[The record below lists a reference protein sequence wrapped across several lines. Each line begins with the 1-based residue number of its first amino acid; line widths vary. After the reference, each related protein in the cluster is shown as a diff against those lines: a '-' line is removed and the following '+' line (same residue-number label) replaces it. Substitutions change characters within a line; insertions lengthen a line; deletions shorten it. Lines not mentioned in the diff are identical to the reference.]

1 MSLEDIPSQFADYFG
16 ITEATAQVIL
26 SVVIMFAILLP
37 ALYLSRAN
45 KTISLIS
52 IFFSLAICVGLG
64 WLPFWMIIMV
74 VAMVAMAIALLGSR
88 AVTGS

>member
-1 MSLEDIPSQFADYFG
+1 MSLEDIPTQFAEYFG

-26 SVVIMFAILLP
+26 SVVIMFTILLP
-37 ALYLSRAN
+37 PLVLSRAN
-45 KTISLIS
+45 KTVSLIS

-64 WLPFWMIIMV
+64 WLPFWMLIMV
-74 VAMVAMAIALLGSR
+74 VALVAMAIALLGSR